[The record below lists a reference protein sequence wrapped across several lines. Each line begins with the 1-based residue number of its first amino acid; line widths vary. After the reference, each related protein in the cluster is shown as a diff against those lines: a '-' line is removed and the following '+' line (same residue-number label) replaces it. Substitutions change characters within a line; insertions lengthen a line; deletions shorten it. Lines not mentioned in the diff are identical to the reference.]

1 MRLRRV
7 SGWMPSRPAEPHL
20 GLQGELPDLV
30 QEERPPFRP
39 LEASAVGVHGARE
52 AALVEA
58 EQLAVDAKGATV
70 RLCKGEDQ
78 LGEAGADAFRDFTF
92 ERLEVGSG
100 TYPVEASLG
109 SLRSARIEVELRESR
124 TIGTPLVPQDS

>member
-7 SGWMPSRPAEPHL
+7 SGWMPSRPVEPHL

-30 QEERPPFRP
+30 QEERLPFRP
-39 LEASAVGVHGARE
+39 LEASAVGVRGARE

-70 RLCKGEDQ
+70 RLYKGEDQ
-78 LGEAGADAFRDFTF
+78 LGEADAFGDFTF